1 MSILSEQLIG
11 GGENGSSWSEKP
23 FGDAQKNE
31 ANYAGFG
38 GYTYAQNKEMQATF
52 NTTPEKDRTG
62 PIAGSKPLTSHGE
75 QYGAVGRRM
84 PNDAT
89 TILGQ
94 MAQML
99 KPTAAEGTAWNTVG
113 GGAKMAYLFASSR
126 SLRSLRDTTGTVRV
140 TGGGQESFVSNASG
154 GPFAGYDYN
163 NHYGISNWMAEGGA
177 GSAAVEEVKEVKNQ
191 DYGSKNFGKVITE
204 GVEGKDAS
212 NKEIYRESVTVQTGL
227 RNLPPQP
234 AEGGS
239 ADSASS
245 KGDSSD
251 GHGSGGYE

>member
-1 MSILSEQLIG
+1 
-11 GGENGSSWSEKP
+11 
-23 FGDAQKNE
+23 
-31 ANYAGFG
+31 
-38 GYTYAQNKEMQATF
+38 
-52 NTTPEKDRTG
+52 
-62 PIAGSKPLTSHGE
+62 
-75 QYGAVGRRM
+75 M

-163 NHYGISNWMAEGGA
+163 NHYGISNWLAEGGA
-177 GSAAVEEVKEVKNQ
+177 GSAAVEGKEEN
-191 DYGSKNFGKVITE
+191 DYE
-204 GVEGKDAS
+204 DAVEAVDAS
-212 NKEIYRESVTVQTGL
+212 NKEIFSESVTVQTGL

>member
-99 KPTAAEGTAWNTVG
+99 KPTAGEGTAWNTVG

-163 NHYGISNWMAEGGA
+163 NHYGISNWLAEGGA
-177 GSAAVEEVKEVKNQ
+177 GSAAVEGKEEN
-191 DYGSKNFGKVITE
+191 DYE
-204 GVEGKDAS
+204 DAVEAVEAS
-212 NKEIYRESVTVQTGL
+212 NKEIFSESVTVQTGL

-251 GHGSGGYE
+251 GHGDGGYGHGRA

>member
-11 GGENGSSWSEKP
+11 STNTGKSWSHQP

-94 MAQML
+94 MAEML
-99 KPTAAEGTAWNTVG
+99 KPTAVGETIAWNTVG

-126 SLRSLRDTTGTVRV
+126 SLRSLRDQTGTV
-140 TGGGQESFVSNASG
+140 GESANNVAHTNHVCRLCHYLHSG
-154 GPFAGYDYN
+154 
-163 NHYGISNWMAEGGA
+163 
-177 GSAAVEEVKEVKNQ
+177 
-191 DYGSKNFGKVITE
+191 T
-204 GVEGKDAS
+204 
-212 NKEIYRESVTVQTGL
+212 
-227 RNLPPQP
+227 
-234 AEGGS
+234 
-239 ADSASS
+239 
-245 KGDSSD
+245 
-251 GHGSGGYE
+251 